1 MKHKRLYQLLAAAFC
16 MLLFIFPF
24 DLAAQKRFQHDS
36 NYYTSYPRKLTTR
49 FYLSK
54 KYTSLTFPALSK
66 ENDLSYTANTNL
78 TMGVGATYNNLSLN
92 LAYGFGFLNPDDEK
106 GKTKSIDL
114 ELHVYPAKWSIDVL
128 GIRHKGLYIDPKGYA
143 VLNKNNFYYRPDAVM
158 MLAGISAYRVPN
170 NDRFSYNAAMIQSER
185 QKKSAGSLL
194 YGGEVY
200 YGSIKGDS
208 SLVPKAK
215 ENLFA
220 QAGIDKMQFFTIG
233 AGGGYAYTLVVKE
246 HFFAMASLIA
256 NLDVNFSIE
265 ESSAMR
271 NKNTAVTPS
280 FIYKAAIGY
289 NNDTWIVSANWAAND
304 LWVKGASSDKAYAIP
319 TGNYR
324 LILAKRIS
332 MKRK

>member
-1 MKHKRLYQLLAAAFC
+1 MLTSAFC
-16 MLLFIFPF
+16 FLLYMLPF
-24 DLAAQKRFQHDS
+24 TAHAQTTPQHDS

-49 FYLSK
+49 FYFSK
-54 KYTSLTFPALSK
+54 KYTSLTFPALNN
-66 ENDLSYTANTNL
+66 ENDLIYRPNTNL

-92 LAYGFGFLNPDDEK
+92 LSYGFGFLNPDDEK

-114 ELHVYPAKWSIDVL
+114 ELHVYPSKWAIDVL
-128 GIRHKGLYIDPKGYA
+128 GIRHKGLHIDPKGYA
-143 VLNKNNFYYRPDAVM
+143 ALSANDYYYRPDAVM

-170 NDRFSYNAAMIQSER
+170 SKRFSYNAAMIQSEW

-200 YGSIKGDS
+200 YGSLDADS
-208 SLVPKAK
+208 ALIPKTK

-246 HFFAMASLIA
+246 HFFATASLIA
-256 NLDVNFSIE
+256 NLDINFSTE
-265 ESSAMR
+265 ESNTARS
-271 NKNTAVTPS
+271 KHTAVTPS

-289 NNDTWIVSANWAAND
+289 NHDSWIISANWAANA
-304 LWVKGASSDKAYAIP
+304 LWVKGASSDKAYTVP